1 MSILSDWALSA
12 SPIVLLP
19 LLLFVVVVV
28 VVVVMFRHIISGL
41 WIGKVPRDLV
51 LVLGP
56 SDAPPPSGGRLSSP
70 LASTPTPGPPF
81 RSAPPPAGA
90 FKVTASP
97 KSARNNRPEGS
108 PRA

>member
-56 SDAPPPSGGRLSSP
+56 SDAPPL
-70 LASTPTPGPPF
+70 
-81 RSAPPPAGA
+81 
-90 FKVTASP
+90 
-97 KSARNNRPEGS
+97 PEGDY
-108 PRA
+108 PLH